1 MANTE
6 YDCLNCIGICCSVYD
21 EVPVSRRDILRLAR
35 HFLLDEAQATRR
47 FTRLKKGGRILKRK
61 PDHLLGETCM
71 FLDPQ
76 KRVCGIYEARPLVC
90 REWPVHGDGGCV
102 YYDLLQ
108 FERKQQSDETI
119 VPLIQIKPL
128 SEVLRANRRM
138 KG

>member
-1 MANTE
+1 MANAR

-21 EVPVSRRDILRLAR
+21 QVPVTRRDIARLAR
-35 HFLLDEAQATRR
+35 HFLLTGEQATRR
-47 FTRLKKGGRILKRK
+47 FTRLKKGVRILKRK
-61 PDHLLGETCM
+61 PDHLLSETCM

-76 KRVCGIYEARPLVC
+76 KRVCGIYEARPQVC

-108 FERKQQSDETI
+108 FERRQQSDETI
-119 VPLIQIKPL
+119 VPLIQIMPL
-128 SEVLRANRRM
+128 RDVLRNNRRM

>member
-21 EVPVSRRDILRLAR
+21 EVPVTRRDILRLAR
-35 HFLLDEAQATRR
+35 HFLLNEAQATRR
-47 FTRLKKGGRILKRK
+47 FTKLKKGGRILKRK
-61 PDHLLGETCM
+61 PDHLLGETCL

-76 KRVCGIYEARPLVC
+76 KRICGIYEARPLVC

-108 FERKQQSDETI
+108 FERRQQDDATI
-119 VPLIQIKPL
+119 VTLIQIKPL
-128 SEVLRANRRM
+128 REVLRSNRRM

>member
-21 EVPVSRRDILRLAR
+21 EVPVTRRDINRLAR
-35 HFLLDEAQATRR
+35 HFLLTTEQTARR
-47 FTRLKKGGRILKRK
+47 FTRSKKGVRILKRK

-108 FERKQQSDETI
+108 FERRQQDDATI
-119 VPLIQIKPL
+119 VTLIQIKPL
-128 SEVLRANRRM
+128 KEVLRNNRRM